1 MKSGRLEGLLGYQ
14 LRRAQLR
21 AFGAFAEVT
30 AETSL
35 SPMLFGVLATVADRP
50 GEGQREVACA
60 LGADPSTIVRLV
72 DQLEARGLLR
82 RVTHAADRR
91 TTVPTLT
98 DAGRELLARAT
109 PLVTASDERFAAA
122 LDGDERVQ
130 LLSLLRR
137 LNAASDGAEAV
148 SSA

>member
-1 MKSGRLEGLLGYQ
+1 MKSVRLEGLLGYQ

-35 SPMLFGVLATVADRP
+35 SPMLFGVLVTVADRP
-50 GEGQREVACA
+50 GEGQREIAAPVMRQSAGDDGLGQREVAAA
-60 LGADPSTIVRLV
+60 LGADPSTMVRLV

-82 RVTHAADRR
+82 RVTHPVDRR

-98 DAGRELLARAT
+98 DSGRELLAR
-109 PLVTASDERFAAA
+109 PEVK
-122 LDGDERVQ
+122 
-130 LLSLLRR
+130 
-137 LNAASDGAEAV
+137 
-148 SSA
+148 SAYLEGGRESA

>member
-50 GEGQREVACA
+50 GEGQREIAA
-60 LGADPSTIVRLV
+60 SLGADPSTMVRLV

-82 RVTHAADRR
+82 RVVHPVDRR

-98 DAGRELLARAT
+98 EAGHELLRRAT
-109 PLVTASDERFAAA
+109 PLVAASDERFAVA
-122 LDGDERVQ
+122 LDGAERAQ
-130 LLSLLRR
+130 LLALLRR
-137 LNAASDGAEAV
+137 LNTVRAGGDALSPA
-148 SSA
+148 